1 VNPTNVGAEDHPER
15 LLKRQ
20 QAAVHQRDHQDDG
33 DRRRIEDSC
42 GDGAREHAD
51 QRVGRKAAE
60 ELARPF
66 AGERLDPAR
75 QLQHAKQKQDQT
87 ADDFERNG

>member
-1 VNPTNVGAEDHPER
+1 MMVT
-15 LLKRQ
+15 
-20 QAAVHQRDHQDDG
+20 DDES
-33 DRRRIEDSC
+33 RMVVATAPVRT
-42 GDGAREHAD
+42 H